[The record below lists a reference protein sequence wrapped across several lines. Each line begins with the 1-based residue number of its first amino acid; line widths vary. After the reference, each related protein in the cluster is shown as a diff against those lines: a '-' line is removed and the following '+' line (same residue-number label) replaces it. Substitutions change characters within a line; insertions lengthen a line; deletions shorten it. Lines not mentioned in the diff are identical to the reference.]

1 LNYFERT
8 LPMVTRKSILLLLS
22 IFLIIMTSQISGTY
36 FNSPHDLPDP
46 EDIDG
51 NTLANVPP
59 VEVAITTF
67 QNRLKENP
75 NDAITYALLANQYI
89 RQARETGDVS
99 GYQRAEE
106 ALKKSLA
113 LLPKYSSANTSLAS
127 VYYSQHEFRKALD
140 LAQKEYDRNP
150 KNTQALVIVADA
162 QLSLGNYQEAESIY
176 QRLSETDITPP
187 LLARIAALEEL
198 KGNPEEGLALMRRA
212 AGEGLKAGGTKEG
225 VAWYILRVADM
236 YFNLGRYQQAG
247 GYYRAALRVFDNYPL
262 ALVGL
267 GKVNAAQGH
276 FDEAIAYYQRAI
288 NIIPQPDY
296 LAALGDL
303 YTIMDQPD
311 QAQSQYKTVEY
322 IGQLAEINRQVY
334 NRQLANF
341 YSDHNMKP
349 KVALG
354 LALAELKL
362 RKDIYGYDAAAWA
375 EYKNE
380 NYKQAQMYMDEA
392 LALGT
397 RDARLYYH
405 AGMIA
410 RALDDDRR
418 AREYLEQA
426 LAINPRFSIL
436 DSERARA
443 ALEALRATANQ

>member
-1 LNYFERT
+1 MN
-8 LPMVTRKSILLLLS
+8 TRKLILFLFS
-22 IFLIIMTSQISGTY
+22 IFLIIMTSQIFGANFS
-36 FNSPHDLPDP
+36 SPKDLPDP

-51 NTLANVPP
+51 SALANIPP

-75 NDAITYALLANQYI
+75 KDAITFALLANQYV

-99 GYQRAEE
+99 GYQRAEG
-106 ALKKSLA
+106 ALKESLA
-113 LLPKYSSANTSLAS
+113 LLPQYSSANTSLAS
-127 VYYSQHEFRKALD
+127 VYYSQHEFTKALE
-140 LAQKEYDRNP
+140 LAQQEYDRNP

-176 QRLSETDITPP
+176 QRLGATDMTPP

-212 AGEGLKAGGTKEG
+212 AGQALKSGGTKES

-236 YFNLGRYQQAG
+236 YFNQGQYQQAG
-247 GYYRAALRVFDNYPL
+247 GYYEAALRIFDNYHL
-262 ALVGL
+262 ALAGL
-267 GKVNAAQGH
+267 GKVSAAQGH
-276 FDEAIAYYQRAI
+276 YDDAIAYYQHAI

-303 YTIMDQPD
+303 YTLTDQPE
-311 QAQSQYKTVEY
+311 QAHIQYRTVEY
-322 IGQLAEINRQVY
+322 IGELAAINRQVY

-349 KVALG
+349 KEALR
-354 LALAELKL
+354 LALTELKL

-375 EYKNE
+375 EYKNG
-380 NYKQAQMYMDEA
+380 NYEQAQRYMNQA
-392 LALGT
+392 LVLGT

-410 RALDDDRR
+410 RALDDHRQ

-426 LAINPRFSIL
+426 LAINPHFSIL
-436 DSERARA
+436 DSEQARA